1 MPLYT
6 AILFFSILIPF
17 VLSFDRK
24 VSFYKKW
31 KSLIPAT
38 FLVGAVY
45 IFFDAR
51 FVTDGV
57 WGFNPE
63 YHSTVVLFGLPL
75 EEWLFFIL
83 IPYASL
89 FIHFVLEAYFPHFK
103 ISDKAVKIVTWAL
116 ILFFAAIVAL
126 NFDKAYTR
134 FNYTL
139 LVLALIWGLFDRSR
153 LLNRYYLSFLVIIIP
168 FFLVNSIL
176 TGTMIDG
183 EVVWYNNLETLGI
196 RVGTIPIEDV
206 GYAFSLMLLNLLTMS
221 QLQRIFGKKEKSIA
235 APSAITGNRET
246 EH

>member
-31 KSLIPAT
+31 KSLIPST
-38 FLVGAVY
+38 VLIGAVY
-45 IFFDAR
+45 LFFDVQFAK
-51 FVTDGV
+51 DGV

-63 YHSTVVLFGLPL
+63 YHSKVVIFGLPL

-83 IPYASL
+83 IPYASI
-89 FIHFVLEAYFPHFK
+89 FIHFVSEAYFPNFK
-103 ISDKAVKIVTWAL
+103 ISNGAVKILSWAMIL
-116 ILFFAAIVAL
+116 IFATIVIL

-139 LVLALIWGLFDRSR
+139 LVLALVWALFDKSG
-153 LLNRYYLSFLVIIIP
+153 LLNRYYLSFLIIILP

-176 TGTMIDG
+176 TGTMIEG
-183 EVVWYNNLETLGI
+183 EVVWYNNAETLGI
-196 RVGTIPIEDV
+196 RIGTIPIEDL

-221 QLQRIFGKKEKSIA
+221 QFQKLYKI
-235 APSAITGNRET
+235 PN
-246 EH
+246 

>member
-38 FLVGAVY
+38 ILIGAVY
-45 IFFDAR
+45 IFFDVQ
-51 FVTDGV
+51 FVKDGV

-63 YHSTVVLFGLPL
+63 YHSELVVFGLPL

-83 IPYASL
+83 IPYASI
-89 FIHFVLEAYFPHFK
+89 FIHYVLEAYYPNFK
-103 ISDKAVKIVTWAL
+103 IGHGAVKILSWVL
-116 ILFFAAIVAL
+116 ILFFTTIILL

-139 LVLALIWGLFDRSR
+139 LVFALIWALFDKSG
-153 LLNRYYLSFLVIIIP
+153 LLNRYYLSFLVIMVP
-168 FFLVNSIL
+168 FFLVNSVL
-176 TGTMIDG
+176 TGTWIDG
-183 EVVWYNNLETLGI
+183 EVVWYNNAETLGI
-196 RVGTIPIEDV
+196 RLGTIPIEDV
-206 GYAFSLMLLNLLTMS
+206 GYAFSLMLLNLLAMK
-221 QLQRIFGKKEKSIA
+221 QFQKIYRKQKI
-235 APSAITGNRET
+235 
-246 EH
+246 

>member
-31 KSLIPAT
+31 KSLLPAT

-45 IFFDAR
+45 IYFDAQ
-51 FVTDGV
+51 FVIDGV
-57 WGFNPE
+57 WGFNPD
-63 YHSTVVLFGLPL
+63 YHSKVVLFGLPL

-83 IPYASL
+83 IPYASI
-89 FIHFVLEAYFPHFK
+89 FIHYVLEAYFPNFR
-103 ISDKAVKIVTWAL
+103 ISDHAVKLLSWAL
-116 ILFFAAIVAL
+116 ILIFTTLVVF

-139 LVLALIWGLFDRSR
+139 LVLALIWALFDKSG

-168 FFLVNSIL
+168 FFLVNSLL
-176 TGTMIDG
+176 TGTMIEG
-183 EVVWYNNLETLGI
+183 EVVWYNNAETLGI
-196 RVGTIPIEDV
+196 RLGTIPIEDV
-206 GYAFSLMLLNLLTMS
+206 GYAFSLMLLNLLTMNVM
-221 QLQRIFGKKEKSIA
+221 QRIFGRNK
-235 APSAITGNRET
+235 ITET
-246 EH
+246 SSDITWDHKPGH

>member
-24 VSFYKKW
+24 VRFYKKW

-38 FLVGAVY
+38 ILVGAVY

-51 FVTDGV
+51 FVTNGV

-63 YHSTVVLFGLPL
+63 YHSKVVLFGLPL

-83 IPYASL
+83 IPYASI

-103 ISDKAVKIVTWAL
+103 ISNKAVKIVSWAL
-116 ILFFAAIVAL
+116 ILFFATIVAL

-139 LVLALIWGLFDRSR
+139 LVLALIWALFDKSG
-153 LLNRYYLSFLVIIIP
+153 LLNRYYLSFLVIITP

-176 TGTMIDG
+176 TGTLIDG

-221 QLQRIFGKKEKSIA
+221 LLQKLFEKKPKTDAS
-235 APSAITGNRET
+235 SSTRT
-246 EH
+246 VKQ